1 MNGSIL
7 LVEDDSDIAEL
18 IALYLRRDRYEVTV
32 AATGEDA
39 LAQIREKPWDLFLLD
54 LNLPGIDG
62 FRVLEEVRGC
72 SKAPVIVV
80 TARTDDADAIY
91 GLGAGADEYVTKP
104 FSPKVLVAR
113 VRAMLRRASSNGE
126 TEEAGAGHFRFGDYE
141 LDVDSRLL
149 TRKGKPLP
157 VPPKEF
163 DLLCYLVRNSGS
175 PHTPS
180 EIYEKVWDTSYGDLA
195 SVAVHIQR
203 LRRRIEPNPRAPIY
217 VCTQRGYGYLFSK
230 DALK

>member
-7 LVEDDSDIAEL
+7 LVEDDNDIAEL
-18 IALYLRRDRYEVTV
+18 IALYLRRDSYEVTV
-32 AATGEDA
+32 ASTGEDA
-39 LAQIREKPWDLFLLD
+39 LLKIRERPWNLFLLD

-62 FRVLEEVRGC
+62 FHVLQEIRGC
-72 SKAPVIVV
+72 SKAPVILV

-113 VRAMLRRASSNGE
+113 VRDLLRRSSANGE
-126 TEEAGAGHFRFGDYE
+126 PERVEVGHYRFGDFE
-141 LDVDSRLL
+141 LDVDSCLL
-149 TRKGKPLP
+149 QRRGKPLT

-163 DLLCYLVRNSGS
+163 DLLCYLVSHAGT

-180 EIYEKVWDTSYGDLA
+180 EIYEQVWDTSYGDLA

-203 LRRRIEPNPRAPIY
+203 LRRRIEPNPRSPKYI
-217 VCTQRGYGYLFSK
+217 CTQRGYGYLFDRDS
-230 DALK
+230 LK

>member
-7 LVEDDSDIAEL
+7 LVEDDNDIAEL
-18 IALYLRRDRYEVTV
+18 IALYLRRDSYEVVV

-39 LAQIREKPWDLFLLD
+39 LLRIPEKSWDLFLLD

-62 FRVLEEVRGC
+62 FRVLEEVRRS

-80 TARTDDADAIY
+80 SARSDDADAIY

-113 VRAMLRRASSNGE
+113 VRAMLRRATTNGE
-126 TEEAGAGHFRFGDYE
+126 AGDVGHYHFGDFE
-141 LDVDSRLL
+141 LDVDSCILQK
-149 TRKGKPLP
+149 KGKAIS

-163 DLLCYLVRNSGS
+163 DLLCYLVRNAGT

-195 SVAVHIQR
+195 SVAVHVQR
-203 LRRRIEPNPRAPIY
+203 LRRRIEPNPRAPRYI
-217 VCTQRGYGYLFSK
+217 CTQRGYGYLFNRDTLS
-230 DALK
+230 

>member
-7 LVEDDSDIAEL
+7 LVEDDNDIAEL
-18 IALYLRRDRYEVTV
+18 IALYLRRDSYEAVI
-32 AATGEDA
+32 AQTGEDA
-39 LAQIREKPWDLFLLD
+39 LERIQEKPWDLFLLD

-62 FRVLEEVRGC
+62 FRVLEEIRSC
-72 SKAPVIVV
+72 SKSPVIVV
-80 TARTDDADAIY
+80 TARTDEADAIY

-113 VRAMLRRASSNGE
+113 VRAMLRRAASNGE
-126 TEEAGAGHFRFGDYE
+126 SPAASSGHYRFGDFE
-141 LDVDSRLL
+141 LDVDSCVLE
-149 TRKGKPLP
+149 RKGKQVP

-163 DLLCYLVRNSGS
+163 DLLCYLVKNAGT

-180 EIYEKVWDTSYGDLA
+180 EIYEKVWDTSFGDLA
-195 SVAVHIQR
+195 SVAVHVQR
-203 LRRRIEPNPRAPIY
+203 LRRRIEPNPRVPIY
-217 VCTQRGYGYLFSK
+217 ICTQRGYGYLFNR